1 MADEDRACAEIHEGI
16 KRLEGQLQD
25 ATTEIQNGINQ
36 LKSEIQEARE
46 RMDRDLEEQLR
57 KLVDEYLRRT
67 EVPVNRL
74 PQK

>member
-36 LKSEIQEARE
+36 LKSE
-46 RMDRDLEEQLR
+46 DTGGKR
-57 KLVDEYLRRT
+57 K
-67 EVPVNRL
+67 NGSGS
-74 PQK
+74 